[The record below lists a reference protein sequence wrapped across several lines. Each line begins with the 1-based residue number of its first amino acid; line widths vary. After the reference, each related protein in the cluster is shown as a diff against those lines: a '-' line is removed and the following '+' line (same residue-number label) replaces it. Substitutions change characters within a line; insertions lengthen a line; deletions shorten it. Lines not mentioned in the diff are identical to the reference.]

1 MVEFQPILEAAQS
14 RAGGEAALTQRLP
27 APKSVPAL
35 RAFGDDRYLSQMSL
49 RIFRAGLR
57 HSMVDGKW
65 PAFEEVF
72 HGSEPPVP
80 TKSPGVLL
88 ARPRVS
94 SLDDLSA
101 AIEELAGACRDG
113 DGQLIQNLLHA
124 LVPEYH
130 VENGADAKAA
140 AS

>member
-1 MVEFQPILEAAQS
+1 MI
-14 RAGGEAALTQRLP
+14 RL
-27 APKSVPAL
+27 
-35 RAFGDDRYLSQMSL
+35 
-49 RIFRAGLR
+49 AGLNPG
-57 HSMVDGKW
+57 VDIKIDVIGLRPGEKL
-65 PAFEEVF
+65 FEEVF

-94 SLDDLSA
+94 SLDDLRP

-113 DGQLIQNLLHA
+113 DGQRIRNLLHA
-124 LVPEYH
+124 LVPEYQ
-130 VENGADAKAA
+130 VETGADAKAA